1 MGEPPLGCASSA
13 VDLWA
18 DGTLLD
24 PYPTYA
30 ELRALGPVVWLERHG
45 VVALPRFDQVQAVL
59 SDWRRFSSARGVGM
73 DDELNACLGENTI
86 CSDPPAHDL
95 YRKPLMERLWSDAL
109 TPDVPEVRA
118 TAERFA
124 ERAVRAGTGAAAD
137 ARAGGEAGAW
147 VDTFDAVAELCRP
160 YSLTVVADLLGLPDH
175 GRDAYPELAERAFNL
190 FGPAGERAADGFL
203 AAAEIVNR
211 ALGADADALA
221 PGRRGAQLWEIG
233 MPGLIVTYTW
243 PGIDTTVNALASA
256 VLLFAQHPDQWAD
269 LRVDRSLIP
278 SAFNEVLRLHS
289 PVHYFTR
296 HVTED
301 VDLAGVALLA
311 GTKVLVMYGSANRDE
326 QRFKDPDTFDIRRP
340 GPSHVAFGRGVHLC
354 VGMHLAKLEAHS
366 LLDALADRVERFELA
381 GEPRWA
387 VNSTLHGLG
396 SLPVRAVPAR

>member
-1 MGEPPLGCASSA
+1 MMPAMGEPPLGCASSA

-18 DGTLLD
+18 DGILLD

-45 VVALPRFDQVQAVL
+45 VAALPRFDQVQAVL

-73 DDELNACLGENTI
+73 DDGLNACLGENTI
-86 CSDPPAHDL
+86 CSDPPAHDQ
-95 YRKPLMERLWSDAL
+95 YRKPLMDQLWSDAL
-109 TPDVPEVRA
+109 TPDVTEVRA

-124 ERAVRAGTGAAAD
+124 ERVARSGTGD
-137 ARAGGEAGAW
+137 GPGG
-147 VDTFDAVAELCRP
+147 FDAVAELCRP
-160 YSLTVVADLLGLPDH
+160 YSLTVVADLLGLPDE

-203 AAAEIVNR
+203 AAADIVNR

-221 PGRRGAQLWEIG
+221 PGRRGARLWEIG

-256 VLLFAQHPDQWAD
+256 VLLFARHPDQWAD
-269 LRVDRSLIP
+269 LRADRSLIP

-301 VDLAGVALLA
+301 VELAGVTLSA
-311 GTKVLVMYGSANRDE
+311 GKKVLVMYGSANRDE

-381 GEPRWA
+381 GEPRWT

-396 SLPVRAVPAR
+396 SLPVRVVPAR